1 MMCMKERVFVMVTNF
16 ILRAVLGMGLIFFIN
31 HYVLSDE
38 NSLAVGMNLL
48 SFLTSG
54 TLGIPGVCLLYG
66 ILFYRTL

>member
-1 MMCMKERVFVMVTNF
+1 MYERASVCNGDEFYFAGSFGDGVD
-16 ILRAVLGMGLIFFIN
+16 FFIN